1 MTTIAI
7 IGASPGFGAAVARRF
22 DEEGQSAYGQM
33 LHDAV
38 VDEGIHVGQLIIP
51 REIAPGDATHD
62 PDVLAGHL
70 WDMHTH
76 RGDFRR
82 YADDLDA

>member
-1 MTTIAI
+1 
-7 IGASPGFGAAVARRF
+7 
-22 DEEGQSAYGQM
+22 M

-38 VDEGIHVGQLIIP
+38 ADEGIHVGQLIIP